1 MGDCQE
7 YTVDY
12 KRMTSSFLFA
22 QPSRLSGA
30 ARLLDLL
37 AVFQLY
43 NLSATRAEADCR
55 ATFSDWVMV
64 GGDLK
69 RACDAYS
76 SQVEAAPEREC
87 VPAQP

>member
-1 MGDCQE
+1 MGECQE

-12 KRMTSSFLFA
+12 DRMASDFLFA

-30 ARLLDLL
+30 ARLLDLFC
-37 AVFQLY
+37 VFQLY
-43 NLSATRAEADCR
+43 NLSWSRPEADCR

-69 RACDAYS
+69 RACDTYA
-76 SQVEAAPEREC
+76 SQAEAKPESEC
-87 VPAQP
+87 VTAKP